1 MSFKEGI
8 TITIVVLALI
18 ISLGYAVSTLDKDLR
33 QITKDHQYMCRQ
45 LEELETE
52 INTLRAK
59 NLKLENELR
68 VFREQ
73 SEQEESKVESIGD
86 KVVAKITIPTT
97 RSNKGGGSLI
107 GIFEATAY
115 CPCTKCCGPNAKGI
129 TASGTKV
136 QANRTIAVDPKV
148 IPLGSK
154 VHIEGFGD
162 YIAEDTG
169 GAIKGYKIDIY
180 FPDHQS
186 ALNFGRKKGIK
197 VYWR

>member
-1 MSFKEGI
+1 MLETRQKRIIFLI
-8 TITIVVLALI
+8 ALI
-18 ISLGYAVSTLDKDLR
+18 IATLLFIIVNDKRMYNIEQNTREPIRTVALQEEEFLPMQDYRIL
-33 QITKDHQYMCRQ
+33 HQK
-45 LEELETE
+45 L
-52 INTLRAK
+52 IA
-59 NLKLENELR
+59 NLKRLPKR
-68 VFREQ
+68 VWE
-73 SEQEESKVESIGD
+73 
-86 KVVAKITIPTT
+86 VATT
-97 RSNKGGGSLI
+97 RGSPKQGKLI
-107 GIFEATAY
+107 GTFEATAY
-115 CPCTKCCGPNAKGI
+115 CPCTKCCGANAKGI

-136 QANRTIAVDPKV
+136 QANRTIAVDPKI

-180 FPDHQS
+180 FQTHQD